1 MGELSL
7 FPFSDQTLWRDRN
20 AARALTLGPLGY
32 DVDLAHK
39 SLVGFGTNEMLLT
52 ELILGRPGHEIRWL
66 KTAYKLRYGKDLVD
80 AVKSDL
86 SGSIERS
93 QHHVFLYGE
102 SATEFLALQCLS
114 WL

>member
-1 MGELSL
+1 MSCRL
-7 FPFSDQTLWRDRN
+7 FPISDKPSYHNRI

-86 SGSIERS
+86 SGSTERS
-93 QHHVFLYGE
+93 QHCPLLYSE
-102 SATEFLALQCLS
+102 SATEFLVLQCLS

>member
-1 MGELSL
+1 MSCPL
-7 FPFSDQTLWRDRN
+7 FPVSVKTSCRN
-20 AARALTLGPLGY
+20 RIAARALTLGPLGY
-32 DVDLAHK
+32 DVDLVHK
-39 SLVGFGTNEMLLT
+39 SLIGFGTNEMLLT

-86 SGSIERS
+86 SGSTERS
-93 QHHVFLYGE
+93 QHHLLLYGE
-102 SATEFLALQCLS
+102 SATEFRVLQCLS

>member
-1 MGELSL
+1 ML
-7 FPFSDQTLWRDRN
+7 PTSDQSSYRN
-20 AARALTLGPLGY
+20 RIAARALTLGPLGY

-39 SLVGFGTNEMLLT
+39 SLAGFGTNEMLLT

-86 SGSIERS
+86 SGSMERS
-93 QHHVFLYGE
+93 QHYLSLYG
-102 SATEFLALQCLS
+102 
-114 WL
+114 